1 MNYLLVK
8 SLDWKGFKKFTGFKI
23 VRTKLFIDNR
33 NVTSAIWG

>member
-8 SLDWKGFKKFTGFKI
+8 SLDWKSFKKCTGFEI
-23 VRTKLFIDNR
+23 VRTKSFSDNR